1 MSQLEARSPFA
12 PAPPDPGARTTFE
25 RLTGKA
31 RPDLARQA
39 LARYLALTPSE
50 RLDPNQ
56 FNALT
61 ERYGLDSHDRHTL
74 RVWIYETALLAFWD
88 GREPSVVERGQ
99 LVKFR
104 RFGDIDVG
112 EAQRLHAKLTE
123 ARFMELV
130 DDACDHAVPS
140 VLPRTL
146 RDLAQRFAFDDPD
159 SRSLYASVVERWKK
173 RAIEDCKKRGR
184 LTLEEFN
191 RDKEIAE
198 AFGSAFTEVEE
209 NWLRCAFLYDYLERG
224 EPIPPIANVPIN
236 LQKSETCYG
245 SIQAAW
251 VERMAR
257 AIKTDHGTAYFTNSR
272 LIFEGGKKPVVI
284 RLSAILGIADA
295 HSFVPNFSAIQL
307 RKASG
312 TSPELLVPE
321 AAAKM
326 TALLLT
332 RLLRGDIGTS
342 DGSAEAPIEEKP
354 QSASQPKT
362 VTRAPSPA
370 GDSKG
375 ANDPLR
381 STLASLEGLVGLTAV
396 RSQVTTLVNIATA
409 QQRRRSEGLPVASIT
424 YHCVFTGNPGTGKT
438 TVARLL
444 AQIFKALGLLSK
456 GHLVETDRS
465 GLVGGYVGQ
474 TALKTSSVVQSAV
487 GGILFVDE
495 AYALA
500 NPGENDYGREA
511 VDTLLKLME
520 DNRDDLVVIVAG
532 YPELMER
539 FVQSNPGLRSRFARY
554 IDFPDY
560 DPPSLLEILLRQA
573 KESGYQLASDA
584 VAAAE
589 RVITAEYES
598 RSQGFGNGRFV
609 RNLFESML
617 ANQANRLAS
626 FEAPTRDDLMTLT
639 ASDVNGSV
647 G

>member
-1 MSQLEARSPFA
+1 
-12 PAPPDPGARTTFE
+12 
-25 RLTGKA
+25 
-31 RPDLARQA
+31 
-39 LARYLALTPSE
+39 
-50 RLDPNQ
+50 
-56 FNALT
+56 
-61 ERYGLDSHDRHTL
+61 
-74 RVWIYETALLAFWD
+74 
-88 GREPSVVERGQ
+88 
-99 LVKFR
+99 
-104 RFGDIDVG
+104 
-112 EAQRLHAKLTE
+112 
-123 ARFMELV
+123 
-130 DDACDHAVPS
+130 
-140 VLPRTL
+140 
-146 RDLAQRFAFDDPD
+146 
-159 SRSLYASVVERWKK
+159 
-173 RAIEDCKKRGR
+173 
-184 LTLEEFN
+184 
-191 RDKEIAE
+191 
-198 AFGSAFTEVEE
+198 
-209 NWLRCAFLYDYLERG
+209 
-224 EPIPPIANVPIN
+224 
-236 LQKSETCYG
+236 
-245 SIQAAW
+245 
-251 VERMAR
+251 
-257 AIKTDHGTAYFTNSR
+257 
-272 LIFEGGKKPVVI
+272 
-284 RLSAILGIADA
+284 
-295 HSFVPNFSAIQL
+295 
-307 RKASG
+307 
-312 TSPELLVPE
+312 
-321 AAAKM
+321 
-326 TALLLT
+326 
-332 RLLRGDIGTS
+332 
-342 DGSAEAPIEEKP
+342 
-354 QSASQPKT
+354 
-362 VTRAPSPA
+362 
-370 GDSKG
+370 
-375 ANDPLR
+375 
-381 STLASLEGLVGLTAV
+381 
-396 RSQVTTLVNIATA
+396 
-409 QQRRRSEGLPVASIT
+409 VASIT